1 MNPSITYILSLEH
14 SGSTFLQYL
23 LATQTNFLGLGEVN
37 QLAKGR
43 GWDNSNQ
50 VCSCGELL
58 SNCQVWQT
66 VELIS
71 RSNAIEWYR
80 ELTYS
85 LQQKYPQFTHW
96 IDSSKSFEGLEPWL
110 QLQIEGTIS
119 DVRVLFLV
127 RDVRGWAVSDRKTR
141 QRKGRASRL
150 LALSML
156 SWWQAQRQFLNQLSR
171 RNLTY
176 QIVSYEGLVFQT
188 HPAIC
193 RISKFHSLNFEETD
207 WSTKLNHD
215 IPVVH
220 DVFGNRMKNNPK
232 LRTAITY
239 DDSWQSCISV
249 NILALLLISVWR
261 LNTKLRQE
269 GRAVSFSEK

>member
-1 MNPSITYILSLEH
+1 MNPSITYILSLDH

-23 LATQTNFLGLGEVN
+23 LATQTHFLGIGEVN

-43 GWDNSNQ
+43 GWDDGDR

-66 VELIS
+66 VESIS

-80 ELTYS
+80 ELTS
-85 LQQKYPQFTHW
+85 FLQQKYPQFTHW

-110 QLQIEGTIS
+110 QLHREGAIS
-119 DVRVLFLV
+119 DIRVLFLV

-141 QRKGRASRL
+141 QRKGRDSRP

-156 SWWQAQRQFLNQLSR
+156 YWWQVQRQIINQLTR

-176 QIVSYEGLVFQT
+176 QIVSYERLVFQT
-188 HPAIC
+188 HHALC
-193 RISKFHSLNFEETD
+193 RILKFHSLHLEMKD
-207 WSTKLNHD
+207 WLTQLQSD
-215 IPVVH
+215 RSVVH

-232 LRTAITY
+232 HRTAITY
-239 DDSWQSCISV
+239 DESWQYCISV
-249 NILALLLISVWR
+249 NILASLLIPVWQ
-261 LNTKLRQE
+261 LNAQLHQE
-269 GRAVSFSEK
+269 EP